1 MSTAT
6 IKPTARNLQWLDTLT
21 RVCHGE
27 SVEIAAMS
35 LPGVREGLSRAR
47 WLAADRKPQLPQIR
61 VSAIRTETGWR
72 LQDRDFKR
80 REPTAEQ
87 RQAIEAFAASDMPEM
102 FVGGLAALDIEPLL
116 QEIAEATGVRLRTE
130 YAVRHLPEDK
140 ADRACWLFRGGV

>member
-27 SVEIAAMS
+27 AVDIAAMS

-47 WLAADRKPQLPQIR
+47 ELAADRKPPLPQIR

-80 REPTAEQ
+80 REPTPRQ
-87 RQAIEAFAASDMPEM
+87 RQAIEAFAASDRLEM
-102 FVGGLAALDIEPLL
+102 FVLGLAALDVEQLL
-116 QEIAEATGVRLRTE
+116 QEIASATGVQLRAE
-130 YAVRHLPEDK
+130 WAIWHLPGGK
-140 ADRACWLFRGGV
+140 TDRACGLFRGGV